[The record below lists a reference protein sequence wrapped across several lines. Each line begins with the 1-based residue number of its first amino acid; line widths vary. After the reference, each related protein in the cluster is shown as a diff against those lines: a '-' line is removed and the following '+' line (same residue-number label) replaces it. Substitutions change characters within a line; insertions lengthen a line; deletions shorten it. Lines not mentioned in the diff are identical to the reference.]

1 MSRARDSWSQEDTWD
16 VVVSVGTG
24 RVTVHPE
31 ASCVCRFL
39 APVTFKGTLAH
50 HVVLNPLVSEALP
63 SGRGIQS

>member
-1 MSRARDSWSQEDTWD
+1 MGRGCLSWHRKGDCSSRP
-16 VVVSVGTG
+16 
-24 RVTVHPE
+24 PE

-63 SGRGIQS
+63 SGLGIQS

>member
-1 MSRARDSWSQEDTWD
+1 M
-16 VVVSVGTG
+16 VVSVGTG